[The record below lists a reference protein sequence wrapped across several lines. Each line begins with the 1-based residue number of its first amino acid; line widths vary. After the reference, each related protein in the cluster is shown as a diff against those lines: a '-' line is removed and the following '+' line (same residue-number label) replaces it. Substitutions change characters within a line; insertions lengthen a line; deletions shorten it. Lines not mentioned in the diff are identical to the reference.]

1 MMTIVLVFWLK
12 LLHRSL
18 KISNGKLQLIRRR
31 SHIEE
36 FAENTISFW
45 RPNTDRQY
53 YISDVV
59 SHIWQSWDEYYK
71 YVNSL
76 NIQSV
81 KLNEYK
87 KFLEEFKKADFKNTV
102 YFDFKEM
109 HFDL

>member
-1 MMTIVLVFWLK
+1 MKDYAI
-12 LLHRSL
+12 
-18 KISNGKLQLIRRR
+18 N
-31 SHIEE
+31 HIEE

-53 YISDVV
+53 YISNVV
-59 SHIWQSWDEYYK
+59 SHIWQGWDEFYK

-76 NIQSV
+76 NIQSA

-87 KFLEEFKKADFKNTV
+87 KFLEEFKKADFKNSV